1 MRATARATP
10 SAQAG
15 PTGHLDADFPL
26 KSLRALDRLKQVA
39 LQPLVDPEAVQPVTP
54 AWRRTDPRGAEFPE
68 FAAMLRDRM
77 PEGMPLS

>member
-1 MRATARATP
+1 
-10 SAQAG
+10 
-15 PTGHLDADFPL
+15 
-26 KSLRALDRLKQVA
+26 LRALDRLKQVA